1 VGTTD
6 VNILLLLWD
15 FNQNWTVLTNFPET
29 LELAISCTS
38 VTKSSSC
45 LMELER
51 QYNKTNSTFLQLA
64 ALMHHRPM
72 TKQN

>member
-6 VNILLLLWD
+6 VNTLLLLWD
-15 FNQNWTVLTNFPET
+15 FKENWTVLTNFPEMP
-29 LELAISCTS
+29 ELAISCTS

-51 QYNKTNSTFLQLA
+51 QYHKTNSTFLQLA
-64 ALMHHRPM
+64 ALMHHRPI